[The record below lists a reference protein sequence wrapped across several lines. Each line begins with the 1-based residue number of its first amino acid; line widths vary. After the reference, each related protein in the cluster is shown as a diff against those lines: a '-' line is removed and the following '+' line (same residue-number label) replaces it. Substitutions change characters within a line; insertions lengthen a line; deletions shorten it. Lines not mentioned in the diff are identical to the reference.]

1 MQHKVYCDNH
11 CLSRQICHTKYT
23 GVLTSIGL
31 YIFISFKRGSSCLLT
46 LCHLIPIVPAKHQKN
61 QLFCVCGIAHYRYH
75 MRDIVHICLFASG
88 FFCSKYFQSSS
99 VSSQRKIV
107 FPFKGWIVSHWN
119 AYTAFG
125 FTMHLLMSIL
135 FFWVSWKCAVED
147 TEKIYLFHS
156 LCTEVLGD
164 PMVFEKFWGIIKS
177 LSEVPVSLCILT
189 SNWLMF

>member
-11 CLSRQICHTKYT
+11 CLRRQICHTKYT

-31 YIFISFKRGSSCLLT
+31 YIFISLKRGSSCLLT

-75 MRDIVHICLFASG
+75 MRDTVHICLFASG
-88 FFCSKYFQSSS
+88 YFCSKYFQSST
-99 VSSQRKIV
+99 VSSQRKII
-107 FPFKGWIVSHWN
+107 FPFKGWIVSHWD

-135 FFWVSWKCAVED
+135 FFGCRENVLLRTQRKYISFIPCVQRYWEILWYLKNFEESSNHFLRFLYHCAF
-147 TEKIYLFHS
+147 L
-156 LCTEVLGD
+156 
-164 PMVFEKFWGIIKS
+164 
-177 LSEVPVSLCILT
+177 PVID
-189 SNWLMF
+189 